1 MYIKRF
7 QVFSH
12 IIPCVYVHARYGSGC
27 AASTEQ
33 WAGNAYFAKLAN
45 PGAASIQLTIA
56 GNLME
61 TQNNL
66 AKACSS

>member
-1 MYIKRF
+1 MCMLAMDP
-7 QVFSH
+7 VV
-12 IIPCVYVHARYGSGC
+12 PPVLNNV
-27 AASTEQ
+27 T
-33 WAGNAYFAKLAN
+33 GNAYFAKLAN